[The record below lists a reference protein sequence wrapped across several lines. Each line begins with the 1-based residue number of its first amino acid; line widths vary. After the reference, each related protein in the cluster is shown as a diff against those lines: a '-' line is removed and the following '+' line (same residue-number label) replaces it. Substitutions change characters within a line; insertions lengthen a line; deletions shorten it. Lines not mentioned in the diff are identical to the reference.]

1 MSAGGAPC
9 PTTSTHALNFAGRG
23 WGPPAIEQNTR
34 LRVCCGRGRAAKLGW
49 APAQRWF
56 LRRGMGGAMKSVVG
70 IFGARQEAERG
81 AKLLDSA
88 GIARS
93 RIAVLTPQS
102 TAQEIAAVPTMDAE
116 QPGMGMALGATVG
129 GAMGLAGGVTL
140 GALASVLVPGVGPIL
155 AIGFAASALG
165 LLGGG
170 ALGGKLDNSLSDG
183 IPQEELYVYEDAL
196 RQGHS
201 VVIAFAENHAQLEAA
216 HHSLK
221 ASGAESVD
229 RAREMWWS
237 GLRDVEKEHYD
248 AGGER
253 CGQSEAEFRAGF
265 EAAQHPANRDRS
277 FEESRDQ
284 LSERHPLAGDSDA
297 FRQGFERGRIYY
309 QQTSKAR
316 AR

>member
-1 MSAGGAPC
+1 
-9 PTTSTHALNFAGRG
+9 
-23 WGPPAIEQNTR
+23 
-34 LRVCCGRGRAAKLGW
+34 
-49 APAQRWF
+49 
-56 LRRGMGGAMKSVVG
+56 MKSVVG
-70 IFGARQEAERG
+70 IFGTRQEAER
-81 AKLLDSA
+81 AASTLDSA
-88 GIARS
+88 GIAKS

-140 GALASVLVPGVGPIL
+140 GALASVVIPGVGPVL

-165 LLGGG
+165 LVGGG

-183 IPQEELYVYEDAL
+183 IPQEELYIYEDAL
-196 RQGHS
+196 RQGRS
-201 VVIAFAENHAQLEAA
+201 VVVAFAENHAQVEAA

-221 ASGAESVD
+221 RSGAESVD
-229 RAREMWWS
+229 RAREMWWI

-248 AGGER
+248 AGGEQFE
-253 CGQSEAEFRAGF
+253 QSEKEFRAGF
-265 EAAQHPANRDRS
+265 EAAQRPAHRGHP
-277 FEESRDQ
+277 FQECRDQ
-284 LSERHPLAGDSDA
+284 LSESHPAASDSDA